1 MLSEKH
7 IKYNY
12 PSYPSEFKLTK
23 KLQLKTK
30 NQEFKNLI

>member
-12 PSYPSEFKLTK
+12 PSYPSDFKLTK

-30 NQEFKNLI
+30 N

>member
-12 PSYPSEFKLTK
+12 PSYSFPSDFKLTK
-23 KLQLKTK
+23 NLQLKSK
-30 NQEFKNLI
+30 N